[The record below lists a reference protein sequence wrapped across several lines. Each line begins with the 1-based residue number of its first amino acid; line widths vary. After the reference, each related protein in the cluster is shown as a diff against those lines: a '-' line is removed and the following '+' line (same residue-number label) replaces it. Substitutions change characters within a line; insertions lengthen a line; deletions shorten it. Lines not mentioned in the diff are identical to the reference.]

1 MGRGTS
7 LCCDQSVLR
16 LVSTTMTRNMT
27 FGLVALVLALCAFG
41 ASAQRT
47 PPTFPPPPSASA
59 PHQQPSNT
67 PPAPRPKWE
76 YRIETVRVFASVRE
90 QPPNFNYIGSEGWE
104 LCGIRDYTLTES
116 GQTVQVTEFYFKR
129 PVT

>member
-1 MGRGTS
+1 
-7 LCCDQSVLR
+7 
-16 LVSTTMTRNMT
+16 MTRHMT
-27 FGLVALVLALCAFG
+27 FGLVVIVVALCALG

-47 PPTFPPPPSASA
+47 PPTFPPPPHAPA
-59 PHQQPSNT
+59 PPHQTSNIT
-67 PPAPRPKWE
+67 PAPRPRWE
-76 YRIETVRVFASVRE
+76 YRIETARVSASIRE

-116 GQTVQVTEFYFKR
+116 GQTVQITEFYFKR